1 MHKISVVPN
10 IKTSVRAWPNQVYK
24 STRKHFVMTTKVVE
38 KNDSVMIQ
46 RTIRW
51 VDQKRSIVRIRRE
64 VQTFDCPDFVEENYD
79 RETYDEEFKVFYEQ
93 LNLEDEK

>member
-1 MHKISVVPN
+1 MQKISVSATLPN
-10 IKTSVRAWPNQVYK
+10 IRTSARTLPNQVYK

-51 VDQKRSIVRIRRE
+51 VDAKRGIVRTRRE
-64 VQTFDCPDFVEENYD
+64 IQTFDCPDFIEENYD
-79 RETYDEEFKVFYEQ
+79 RETYDDEFKVFYEQ
-93 LNLEDEK
+93 FNL

>member
-38 KNDSVMIQ
+38 KKDSVMIQ

-51 VDQKRSIVRIRRE
+51 VDPKWGIVRTRRE
-64 VQTFDCPDFVEENYD
+64 MHIYDCPDFVEENYD

-93 LNLEDEK
+93 LDLEPEK